1 MGFFIYEY
9 LSDMKQLIKKILYES
24 LKDEM
29 ISNAKKEL
37 DSFESEYGDI
47 IKRHK
52 ELKLLVNKLEYLKNI
67 DYKVHVVKGY
77 GDNIYYSVQV
87 NFPFVDM
94 GEKRYPWFNIMVGR
108 KDDID
113 DMSSDEKEKLF
124 QNKIT
129 SYLMKKFMPEFIS

>member
-1 MGFFIYEY
+1 
-9 LSDMKQLIKKILYES
+9 
-24 LKDEM
+24 
-29 ISNAKKEL
+29 
-37 DSFESEYGDI
+37 
-47 IKRHK
+47 
-52 ELKLLVNKLEYLKNI
+52 
-67 DYKVHVVKGY
+67 
-77 GDNIYYSVQV
+77 
-87 NFPFVDM
+87 M